1 MLPWFQHLFFYN
13 FQPSTFV
20 CVSTSGL
27 QDNKPESVWRD
38 YDQMP
43 PNSSAL
49 RITAGNNGAISVQ
62 QSQLQQTHQ
71 VGDNN
76 SEASTSPLNATN
88 VASDGGGNN
97 GISNNIGSQH
107 YLTGGSENTNEMM
120 TTLNEPPSASA
131 MQQLNTQVIPTGS
144 IIIKTEESDDSPI
157 GEVMLASMSDTLLFL
172 FSKVFVDLEISKL
185 YFVSINS

>member
-1 MLPWFQHLFFYN
+1 
-13 FQPSTFV
+13 
-20 CVSTSGL
+20 
-27 QDNKPESVWRD
+27 
-38 YDQMP
+38 MP

-49 RITAGNNGAISVQ
+49 RIAAGNNGAISVQ

-107 YLTGGSENTNEMM
+107 YLTGGSDNTNEMM

-157 GEVMLASMSDTLLFL
+157 GEVIFASMSIFYYSYFL
-172 FSKVFVDLEISKL
+172 MLALIHNLIICFRGLERE
-185 YFVSINS
+185 